1 MSDLELLPVS
11 SARSSNLAFALLCL
25 PRRRRADAM
34 LFYRFCHTIDDIADR
49 LGLESDEKKARLD
62 AWLAAIEN
70 GLPSDLE
77 NLVERHSIDRTLLGE
92 IIKGCASD
100 IEPRRFDSTAAL
112 EQYCWRVACAV
123 GLVSIKIFGCRDSR
137 SEAYAVHLG
146 HALQLTNILR
156 DIGEDARQGRIY
168 LPLEDLAR
176 FGVAEEEILG
186 LRPGTGLRALLRHT
200 ASRARTRF
208 AAAVPP
214 GEDFGRLL
222 PARIMSGV
230 YQRILDRM
238 QSEDFPVFQK
248 RTSLTRREK
257 LACVMNA
264 WLEGFKKTSS
274 ASHSFFGAP
283 SGP

>member
-11 SARSSNLAFALLCL
+11 SARSSNLAFALFCL

-49 LGLESDEKKARLD
+49 PGLESDEKKARLD
-62 AWLAAIEN
+62 AWLAAIETS
-70 GLPSDLE
+70 LPPALEDL
-77 NLVERHSIDRTLLGE
+77 LERHSIDRTLLGE

-112 EQYCWRVACAV
+112 EDYCWRVACAV

-168 LPLEDLAR
+168 LPLEDMAR
-176 FGVAEEEILG
+176 FGVAEEEILN
-186 LRPGTGLRALLRHT
+186 LRPGFGFRALLRHT

-208 AAAVPP
+208 AAAAPP

-238 QSEDFPVFQK
+238 ESEDFPVFQK
-248 RTSLTRREK
+248 RTSLKRREK